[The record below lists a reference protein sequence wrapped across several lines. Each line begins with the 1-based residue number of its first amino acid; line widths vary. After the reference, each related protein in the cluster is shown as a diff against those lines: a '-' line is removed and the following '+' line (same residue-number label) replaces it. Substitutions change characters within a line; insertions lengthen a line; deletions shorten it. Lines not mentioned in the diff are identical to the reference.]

1 MKKTGL
7 TKWFAER
14 WVDLSRPIYDEGGT
28 LVGFAPCGR
37 ERATSQQATRDYPK
51 CRPLATAMRMSEEER
66 KSAIRRKRRAEIPLT
81 EGRARSPVMVRTN
94 PALEVSER
102 DLEDALQHVRD
113 FDGDGLELAD
123 FEIVNLGEVPLD
135 QIEEYDDFSSW
146 VEVEPDD
153 YASLSPAQRVEQL
166 AEFRGDAW
174 ARRARRWLTEGIP
187 PIVLVETPSFSA
199 VGDGRGRVN
208 FAFAMGLTHLPAVLL
223 RQRRRNP
230 VSGLAQ
236 VFGPLYTRVR
246 AQFPEISICYKL
258 TYDADSGP
266 RSFAYCQ
273 QEDDGSFTICI
284 APKLTQQARH
294 RIEGL
299 FAHEIGHAIL
309 MHLGDFEHTER
320 DADNAAEQAFGF
332 RIFYDEDDV
341 QSTRYGTR
349 PRPPYLDDEDGFTCV
364 S

>member
-7 TKWFAER
+7 TKWFDEK
-14 WVDLSRPIYDEGGT
+14 WVDLSRPIHDEDGV
-28 LVGFAPCGR
+28 LVGFEPCGR
-37 ERATSQQATRDYPK
+37 KQATERAYPK
-51 CRPLATAMRMSEEER
+51 CRPLATAMRMSEEQR
-66 KSAIRRKRRAEIPLT
+66 KSAIRRKRRAETPLT
-81 EGRARSPVMVRTN
+81 PGRARPPVMVRTN
-94 PALEVSER
+94 PAER
-102 DLEDALQHVRD
+102 DLEDALCHANDIEGHDLQ
-113 FDGDGLELAD
+113 LSD
-123 FEIVNLGEVPLD
+123 FEVVDLGTVSLDEVA
-135 QIEEYDDFSSW
+135 QYDDFSSW
-146 VEVEPDD
+146 VEVDPRD
-153 YASLSPAQRVEQL
+153 YRGLSSAERIEQL
-166 AEFRGDAW
+166 ADFRGPEW
-174 ARRARRWLTEGIP
+174 AERTRRWLSTGIP
-187 PIVLVETPSFSA
+187 PIVLVETPTFQA

-208 FAFAMGLTHLPAVLL
+208 FAFAMGLREIPAVLL

-236 VFGPLYTRVR
+236 VFGPLYTRVQR
-246 AQFPEISICYKL
+246 QFPGISICYKI
-258 TYDADSGP
+258 TYAADSGP

-273 QEDDGSFTICI
+273 QEDDESFTICV

-320 DADNAAEQAFGF
+320 DADHAAEQAFGF

-349 PRPPYLDDEDGFTCV
+349 PRPPYLDDENGFTCV